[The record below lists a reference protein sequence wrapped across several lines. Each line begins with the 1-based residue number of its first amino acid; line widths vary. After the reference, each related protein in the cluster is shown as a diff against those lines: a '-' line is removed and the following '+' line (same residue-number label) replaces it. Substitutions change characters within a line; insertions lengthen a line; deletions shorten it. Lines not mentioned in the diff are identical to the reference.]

1 MIDPPAMARGGT
13 TGLQWAMAL
22 GRGSAQAGGEV
33 ATARV
38 RVAAPPSL
46 CLVQRTTRALCRSAG
61 FSEDAVYESVVL
73 VTDFAYRLCL
83 ERAGAVDID
92 LSALRHRDGLELRAE
107 NSAPGGPA
115 RRVSLPF
122 PQ

>member
-1 MIDPPAMARGGT
+1 MAHARGP
-13 TGLQWAMAL
+13 
-22 GRGSAQAGGEV
+22 AQAGGEV

-38 RVAAPPSL
+38 RVASPPSL
-46 CLVQRTTRALCRSAG
+46 GQIQRTTRALCRSAG
-61 FSEDAVYESVVL
+61 FREDAVYESVVL

-83 ERAGAVDID
+83 ERSGAVVID
-92 LSALRHRDGLELRAE
+92 LSALRHRDGLEMRAE
-107 NSAPGGPA
+107 NSAPGGPS